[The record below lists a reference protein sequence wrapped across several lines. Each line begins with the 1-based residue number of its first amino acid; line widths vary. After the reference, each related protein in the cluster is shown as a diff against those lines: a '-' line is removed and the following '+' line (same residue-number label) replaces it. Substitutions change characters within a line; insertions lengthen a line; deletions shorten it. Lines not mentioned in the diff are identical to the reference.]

1 MKLRCLAN
9 YGPAF
14 VLFIALLALWEAWV
28 RSGQI
33 SSLLLPTP
41 SSIVQAL
48 IANRDI
54 IAVNTMQTLLESVLG
69 LAIATALGLLL
80 AVLIDFSDL
89 LRKALYPLLVISQT
103 IPIVALAPLLLLW
116 FGFGL
121 TPKLIVVILYCFFP
135 IVVACVDGLL
145 STDLDLLRLLRS
157 MRASRWQILWL
168 VRLPGAMPAFF
179 SGLRIAATYSVT
191 GAIFGE
197 YVGAYQGLGIYMETS
212 TNSHA
217 IVQVFAAI
225 LVSAILS
232 LLLFGFVSLI
242 EWIVLPWRYDA
253 SSQATMTGGLLAL
266 TASDKSPAGSAH
278 FDVSAMQVAE
288 SNGHDHT
295 NS

>member
-1 MKLRCLAN
+1 MKLRRLAN

-14 VLFIALLALWEAWV
+14 ILFIALLALWEAWV

-41 SSIVQAL
+41 TSIVQAL
-48 IANRDI
+48 IDNRDI
-54 IAVNTMQTLLESVLG
+54 IAVHTMQTLLETVLG
-69 LAIATALGLLL
+69 LAIATVLGLLL
-80 AVLIDFSDL
+80 AILIDFSDL

-135 IVVACVDGLL
+135 IVVACADGLL
-145 STDLDLLRLLRS
+145 GTDQDLLRLLRS

-191 GAIFGE
+191 GAVFGE

-225 LVSAILS
+225 VVSAVLS

-242 EWIVLPWRYDA
+242 EWILLPWRYAA
-253 SSQATMTGGLLAL
+253 SSQTEM
-266 TASDKSPAGSAH
+266 PAGSFAVPLVDEQQAH
-278 FDVSAMQVAE
+278 TERFGGPVVQVAK
-288 SNGHDHT
+288 SNGHDHAV
-295 NS
+295 